1 MNAADPRGMGVSAG
15 RLALASA
22 WKAACLV
29 AVATLAGCSLLQ
41 PATKPEPVAAEPP
54 PPPPLPVPSAT
65 HRFVVE
71 PGQDVIGAIQ
81 VVTITDKE
89 DTLPDIARRFNVGYE
104 EIVRANPGVD
114 PWLPGVGREIVV
126 PTQFVLP
133 DAPRQGVVINVA
145 AMRLF
150 YYPKPEAPPKGAKPA
165 AAGKQAKLAKGE
177 KPKPAPPQPQVVIT
191 HPIGIGKVGW
201 QTPEGVTKITSRVKD
216 PVWTPPLSVRLEH
229 RKNGEELPPRVPAG
243 PDNPL
248 GAHMFRLGWPSY
260 LVHGTNKPYGVGMR
274 SSHGCVRLYPEDIAQ
289 LYETVPVGTQVRV
302 VNQPY
307 LLGWQREGGHER
319 LYVQAYGPLEDDKRD
334 WKHGPKSLLKKAG
347 KTPLWQKVRAH
358 DAEIDWDAARAQSE
372 KPRGIPVPVMKSH
385 PVALDAIVAAAPRV
399 QNVLPTGA
407 TWDGRTELLVDE
419 ATFDA
424 ILNDRDPEP
433 DASTTGTGAAP
444 KPARTSAAPAATTSA
459 VAKPASPEP
468 LAPGGAV
475 APVAKATP

>member
-1 MNAADPRGMGVSAG
+1 MNAAVPRGTVRGTGATVG
-15 RLALASA
+15 RRALAVGCVI
-22 WKAACLV
+22 AA
-29 AVATLAGCSLLQ
+29 ASLAGCSLLR
-41 PATKPEPVAAEPP
+41 PAETPPPAAVEPP
-54 PPPPLPVPSAT
+54 PPPPLPVPAAT
-65 HRFVVE
+65 HRFMIQ
-71 PGQDVIGAIQ
+71 PGQDVVGAIQ
-81 VVTITDKE
+81 VVTITDKDE
-89 DTLPDIARRFNVGYE
+89 TLPDVARRFNVGYE

-133 DAPRQGVVINVA
+133 DAPREGVVINVA

-150 YYPKPEAPPKGAKPA
+150 YFPKPTAPPKP
-165 AAGKQAKLAKGE
+165 AKLAKGE
-177 KPKPAPPQPQVVIT
+177 KPKPVPPPPQVVIT

-289 LYETVPVGTQVRV
+289 LYESIPIGTQVRV

-307 LLGWQREGGHER
+307 VLGWERDR

-334 WKHGPKSLLKKAG
+334 WRHGPKSLLKKAG
-347 KTPLWQKVRAH
+347 KSPLWQKIRAH
-358 DAEIDWDAARAQSE
+358 DAEIDWEAARAQSTE
-372 KPRGIPVPVMKSH
+372 PRGIPVPVMKSH
-385 PVALDAIVAAAPRV
+385 PVALDAILAAAPRV
-399 QNVLPTGA
+399 QNMLPTGA

-419 ATFDA
+419 ATFDS
-424 ILNDRDPEP
+424 ILNDREP
-433 DASTTGTGAAP
+433 DAQSPDAGADKPAGATAAP
-444 KPARTSAAPAATTSA
+444 SAKATATATTTA
-459 VAKPASPEP
+459 VAKPVAVPAGGS
-468 LAPGGAV
+468 AP
-475 APVAKATP
+475 PVAKATP